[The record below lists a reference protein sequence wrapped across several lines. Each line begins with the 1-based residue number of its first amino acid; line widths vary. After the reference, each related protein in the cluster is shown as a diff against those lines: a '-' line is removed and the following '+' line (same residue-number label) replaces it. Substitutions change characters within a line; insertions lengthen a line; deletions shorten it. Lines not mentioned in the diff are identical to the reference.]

1 MGGKELQKILQ
12 SSAAYAAALG
22 PDPAGG
28 IKLYPSSQVP
38 QGTARPYATY
48 TRVSRVE
55 DQNKDSRGI
64 YTVYL
69 QIDHFATTVDKAE
82 QLDRLCVEALNR
94 FSGVVEGTKIK
105 SIRVISGHDGYSP
118 QLEANSTMSEFT
130 VKINP

>member
-1 MGGKELQKILQ
+1 MRGKVLQSILQ
-12 SSAAYAAALG
+12 SNAAYAAALG
-22 PDPAGG
+22 FDPAGG

-69 QIDHFATTVDKAE
+69 QIDHYATTTDIAE
-82 QLDRLCVEALNR
+82 QLDWLCVEALNR

-105 SIRVISGHDGYSP
+105 SIRVISGNDGYST
-118 QLEANSTMSEFT
+118 QLEANSAMSEFT
-130 VKINP
+130 IKINP